1 MRTILHVD
9 NNSHGKAIIAAL
21 RAQAKAHNLMERA
34 KESLDPTYRGTFKR
48 IDLFGRLGR
57 NNPQRHKYSVTGRR
71 TRFYRAVRIALKD
84 ASYIA
89 VYCNDTVRDAFGGF
103 KLA

>member
-1 MRTILHVD
+1 MRTIQHVD

-34 KESLDPTYRGTFKR
+34 KESLNPTYRGAFKQVR
-48 IDLFGRLGR
+48 VFGRLGR
-57 NNPQRHKYSVTGRR
+57 NNPNRHKYAFGNRKT
-71 TRFYRAVRIALKD
+71 YAVHIKPED
-84 ASYIA
+84 AATFA
-89 VYCNDTVRDAFGGF
+89 VYYNDTVRDAFGGF